1 MRRVSLRAGFGEPSD
16 RSAGGREGPGRD
28 HGERLPRPRSGGLG
42 ELPLYNEDIDNAA
55 DLPAS
60 ASTLRGAVA
69 EADAILVVTPEYNGS
84 VPGGLKNAIDWLSR
98 PYGQSAL
105 SAKPLAVVGASMG
118 QYCGVWAHD
127 ETRKSFGIAGA
138 DVVDADLR
146 VSPLYPDLQTPRSE
160 HVLMIE
166 VLVSS
171 GTEEDRKRSLLS
183 AIVTRLQA
191 AGTDPNDVMVFFGEI
206 DRASS
211 SFGGGRPALPVE
223 VRP

>member
-1 MRRVSLRAGFGEPSD
+1 MPLFTVTM
-16 RSAGGREGPGRD
+16 
-28 HGERLPRPRSGGLG
+28 RSGRTVT
-42 ELPLYNEDIDNAA
+42 EK
-55 DLPAS
+55 
-60 ASTLRGAVA
+60 
-69 EADAILVVTPEYNGS
+69 DAISAAIHEASVSADYPEDDHFQRFIS
-84 VPGGLKNAIDWLSR
+84 L
-98 PYGQSAL
+98 
-105 SAKPLAVVGASMG
+105 
-118 QYCGVWAHD
+118 
-127 ETRKSFGIAGA
+127 EE
-138 DVVDADLR
+138 ADLR
-146 VSPLYPDLQTPRSE
+146 VSPLYPDLQTARSE

-206 DRASS
+206 DRAIS